1 VIAVATKPERGF
13 DLNGAGFEPVAGF
26 VPTVPIDVLASGNT
40 FRAVNTVLFP
50 LFLLHHC
57 SYYIMMESASYVI
70 RAGVRMSSGARK
82 LRFHWAYTQVPF
94 YAKSVSV

>member
-1 VIAVATKPERGF
+1 M
-13 DLNGAGFEPVAGF
+13 AGCMSCI
-26 VPTVPIDVLASGNT
+26 PTVPIAVSAYGNK
-40 FRAVNTVLFP
+40 FRSINTLRCS
-50 LFLLHHC
+50 HCSQC

-70 RAGVRMSSGARK
+70 RVGVRMISASARK